1 MFDVLGDPS
10 QQQVLI
16 GLLILWAALLFGGF
30 ALGRPTDQSPR
41 RMPVWTRMASS
52 VVLVAAGWSWF
63 LFSRDS
69 EAGIYALLIAIGM
82 TFGLLGDLAMAGL
95 IRLGNRVI
103 GGILAFG
110 LGHVAYITA
119 ILHLGDRFG
128 LNAEGVRLGA
138 WLTWLL
144 IGLIAWYTVVWR
156 PAKKRSVMHAAPLG
170 HALLLASTAGFA
182 TWLALHNGLFWGL
195 ALGAALFLLS
205 DLILAGE
212 LFSGL
217 RFPLIGD
224 VVWLTY
230 GPGQMLIVF
239 SIDAALRLASG

>member
-1 MFDVLGDPS
+1 MFDVLGDPL
-10 QQQVLI
+10 QRQWLI

-30 ALGRPTDQSPR
+30 ALGRPAERPPR
-41 RMPVWTRMASS
+41 RMPVWTRMLSS
-52 VVLVAAGWSWF
+52 VALVVAGWSWF
-63 LFSRDS
+63 LFSRDG
-69 EAGIYALLIAIGM
+69 EAGVYALLIAIGV

-95 IRLGNRVI
+95 IRLGDRVI

-110 LGHVAYITA
+110 LGHVVYIAA
-119 ILHLGDRFG
+119 ILHLSDRFG

-138 WLTWLL
+138 WLAWLL
-144 IGLIAWYTVVWR
+144 VGLVAWYVVVWR
-156 PAKKRSVMHAAPLG
+156 PAKKRSVMHAAALG
-170 HALLLASTAGFA
+170 YALLLASTAGFA
-182 TWLALHNGLFWGL
+182 TGLALQNGLFWGL

-217 RFPLIGD
+217 RFPLLGD